1 MARIKKPRSVIDSLI
16 FLKKAIETHTTD
28 SESGVSYLSA
38 GIVEKTQTFTPL
50 LEQGMGDKARFVS
63 NAQKE
68 RKEKNE
74 SIDELKTYI
83 RDFWEVAKRR
93 IYRENLPVEL
103 LAHYQ
108 LPKSGNLPYLNSD
121 GQALEMA
128 PLLIKGDADA
138 VGKGYPAMV
147 NPSAEALQEVLDKAR
162 REAADVSNADREL
175 DEAQE
180 RVSDLMPEAKRLID
194 RIIAEL
200 EFNLYDKDD
209 SSKRRIMRNYGVKY
223 ELAKDEE
230 PDELI
235 DE

>member
-1 MARIKKPRSVIDSLI
+1 MPRIKKPRSVIDSLI
-16 FLKKAIETHTTD
+16 FLKKAVETAASD
-28 SESGVSYLSA
+28 NQNGGAYLSS
-38 GIVEKTQTFTPL
+38 GIISNAQAFIPG

-68 RKEKNE
+68 VKEKNDA
-74 SIDELKTYI
+74 IDELKTYI

-93 IYRENLPVEL
+93 IYREELPVEL

-108 LPKSGNLPYLNSD
+108 LPKSGNFPLLNTD

-128 PLLIKGDADA
+128 PLIIKGDADA
-138 VGKGYPAMV
+138 VEKGYPAMI

-162 REAADVSNADREL
+162 KEASDVSAADRAL

-180 RVSDLMPEAKRLID
+180 KVSNLMPEAKRLID

-209 SSKRRIMRNYGVKY
+209 SSKRRIMRNYGVKF
-223 ELAKDEE
+223 ELAKNES
-230 PDELI
+230 PDETI
-235 DE
+235 NE